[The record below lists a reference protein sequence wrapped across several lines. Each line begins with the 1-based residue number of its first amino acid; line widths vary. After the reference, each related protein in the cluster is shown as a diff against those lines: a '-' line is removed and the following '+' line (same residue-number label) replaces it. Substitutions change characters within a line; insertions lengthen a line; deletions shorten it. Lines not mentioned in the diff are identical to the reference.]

1 MTYKNQDQI
10 KIQAY
15 PKQRGYLR
23 DMQTGYAG
31 HIDHIGRAQARR
43 MPAPESQAQ
52 SSGSSPES
60 IYRCNEEY
68 GQSTARAT

>member
-1 MTYKNQDQI
+1 MTYKNQDQT
-10 KIQAY
+10 KIQAH
-15 PKQRGYLR
+15 PKRRGYLR
-23 DMQTGYAG
+23 DMQMGYV
-31 HIDHIGRAQARR
+31 DHIGRAQARR

-60 IYRCNEEY
+60 IYRRNEEY